1 MNFDL
6 ETLTTIIFAL
16 SLMSNGIS
24 VLVSKT
30 DTPLD
35 DLWWARI
42 YPYLEKAA
50 LIFGKAK
57 DK

>member
-1 MNFDL
+1 MSIDL
-6 ETLTTIIFAL
+6 ETAVQLMGAF
-16 SLMSNGIS
+16 SLIAS
-24 VLVSKT
+24 VIVSMT
-30 DTPLD
+30 ETPLD
-35 DLWWARI
+35 DRWWARI